1 MNEDTLNMEIRKYL
15 KTVGIA
21 SQREIEHAV
30 SKALETG
37 ILGGLETLDVK
48 MTLEVPAAGVSHCMA
63 GKIAL
68 E

>member
-15 KTVGIA
+15 KIVGIT
-21 SQREIEHAV
+21 SQREIEHGVA
-30 SKALETG
+30 KALETG
-37 ILGGLETLDVK
+37 LLGGLETIDVK
-48 MTLEVPAAGVSHCMA
+48 MTLEIPAIGINHCIE

>member
-15 KTVGIA
+15 KTVGLT

-30 SKALETG
+30 AKALETG
-37 ILGGLETLDVK
+37 LLGGLETMDVK
-48 MTLEVPAAGVSHCMA
+48 MTLEVQAIGLSHCIE

>member
-15 KTVGIA
+15 KTVGIT

-37 ILGGLETLDVK
+37 KLGGLETIDIK
-48 MTLEVPAAGVSHCMA
+48 MTLEVPVIGISHCIE

>member
-15 KTVGIA
+15 KTVGLT

-37 ILGGLETLDVK
+37 LLGGLETMDVK
-48 MTLEVPAAGVSHCMA
+48 MTLEVSAIGLKHCIE

>member
-37 ILGGLETLDVK
+37 RLGGLETLDVK

>member
-15 KTVGIA
+15 KMVGVT

-30 SKALETG
+30 SKALDTG
-37 ILGGLETLDVK
+37 KLGGLETMDVK
-48 MTLEVPAAGVSHCMA
+48 MTLEVPAIGLIHCME